1 MKPPLSIRPLT
12 EDEQRQ
18 LDEALR
24 ATDAFRLRRAQY
36 LLASAK
42 GLVPLQIATTYGGCQ
57 QNVRN
62 VIRAFNAVGLGCLT
76 PQSRRP
82 KSACP
87 QLSGHNLER
96 LQDLLHQSPRL
107 FGKNTSVWTQPL
119 LAEVA
124 FEQGLTEQTVSH
136 ETIRQALKRLKTNWT
151 RAKHWITSPDP
162 HYLRKK
168 THATDSFAS
177 QKPTRTGC

>member
-12 EDEQRQ
+12 EGERCQ
-18 LDEALR
+18 LEAALHT
-24 ATDAFRLRRAQY
+24 ADAFRLRRAQY

-62 VIRAFNAVGLGCLT
+62 VIRAFNATGLECLT

-82 KSACP
+82 KSAHA
-87 QLSGHNLER
+87 QLSGHHLEQ
-96 LQDLLHQSPRL
+96 LQQILHQSPRTY
-107 FGKNTSVWTQPL
+107 GQATGVWT
-119 LAEVA
+119 LALAAHVCH
-124 FEQGLTEQTVSH
+124 EQGVTERCLREES
-136 ETIRQALKRLKTNWT
+136 IRRALQRLRTNGK

-162 HYLRKK
+162 QYARKK
-168 THATDSFAS
+168 SGVIA
-177 QKPTRTGC
+177 